1 MAPTSTT
8 LTQAELSQ
16 LDFTPEQIA
25 QLTDLRARFDP
36 FREACESNQ
45 QYERFCF
52 LKWLYEHNRLPH
64 DA

>member
-1 MAPTSTT
+1 MSPTSTT

-16 LDFTPEQIA
+16 LDFTPEQIE

-45 QYERFCF
+45 QYERFRF
-52 LKWLYEHNRLPH
+52 LKWLYEHNRVPH
-64 DA
+64 D